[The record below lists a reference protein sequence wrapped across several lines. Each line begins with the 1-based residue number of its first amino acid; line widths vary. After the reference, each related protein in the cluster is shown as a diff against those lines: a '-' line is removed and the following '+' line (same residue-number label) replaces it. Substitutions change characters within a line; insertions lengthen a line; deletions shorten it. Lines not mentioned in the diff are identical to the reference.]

1 MANSISSRW
10 FTLIQRE
17 LQEYRVSLLWTPLCI
32 ALLLSGV
39 MLLSVLLAGRI
50 SAVGEAVLEVVLQ
63 DESISGMNISIQ
75 IDDDAPADSEINYR
89 IEEDVEPLPEAAWN
103 FSREW
108 RFDPPDDND
117 GDRDSDRVA
126 IEPSGSGGDS
136 FNPLLQIISAL
147 LMLALVLVTVNYLL
161 GSLFDDRKDRSIL
174 FWKSMP
180 VSEWEVLG
188 SKLVVALVVAP
199 LVFLAASVIAQ
210 VACTLLAMLLVWR
223 MDMDPFQQILGNV
236 EFVSLWL
243 SQIGGW
249 LLVALWV
256 APLYLWLLLASA
268 AARRSPFWLAVVP
281 PVLAMVLEQAL
292 FGTEYLRTAIGSHMP
307 FSTPG
312 ISLPVD
318 EFAGAS
324 PGVSSLW
331 NLAAGLAVAALLA
344 LATVWLRRH
353 RWEI

>member
-32 ALLLSGV
+32 ALLLSGA

-89 IEEDVEPLPEAAWN
+89 IEEDVEPLPEGAWN

-108 RFDPPDDND
+108 RFDPPEDSD
-117 GDRDSDRVA
+117 GDRDSDRA
-126 IEPSGSGGDS
+126 PIEPSASGGDS
-136 FNPLLQIISAL
+136 FNPMLQIISAL

-188 SKLVVALVVAP
+188 SKLAVALVVAP

-256 APLYLWLLLASA
+256 APVYLWLLLASA

-281 PVLAMVLEQAL
+281 PVLAMVLEQTL
-292 FGTEYLRTAIGSHMP
+292 FGTEYLLAAIGAHMP

-312 ISLPVD
+312 ISLSAD
-318 EFAGAS
+318 ELPGAL
-324 PGVSSLW
+324 GVPSLW
-331 NLAAGLAVAALLA
+331 NLLAGLAVAALLA
-344 LATVWLRRH
+344 FATVWLRRH